1 MNKTYSISSVEMGR
15 NSGKKFSHVTTRGLL
30 MDQNDVTLINQS
42 VTEFP
47 MLECSSDSQ
56 KHHAD
61 TRKLRNLKPKLT
73 SSTLSLLKADNCN
86 QSMSFN
92 VDFASTPKR
101 VMVRS
106 STPRAKPKKNM
117 LTSTVIEKPK
127 MLKKNIKSIQSI
139 DSANKRIKRV
149 KPLRISDFISST
161 GISNEINIDQ
171 INKIGAG
178 LKSCHDLNCQER
190 ELNQWKKLKY
200 PIKYYPHMKV
210 KDIDRL
216 SQCNMGDAQLSCGS
230 FECNMR
236 PMVNNCYVYGEY
248 KFWIV

>member
-15 NSGKKFSHVTTRGLL
+15 ASNKFGHVTTRGLL
-30 MDQNDVTLINQS
+30 MDQHDLTLINQS

-56 KHHAD
+56 RHSINLK
-61 TRKLRNLKPKLT
+61 KLGNLKPKLT
-73 SSTLSLLKADNCN
+73 SSTLSLLKTDKCN
-86 QSMSFN
+86 QSITFN
-92 VDFASTPKR
+92 VDSASTPKR
-101 VMVRS
+101 VMIRS
-106 STPRAKPKKNM
+106 STPRTKARKNI
-117 LTSTVIEKPK
+117 LTSTMIEKPK
-127 MLKKNIKSIQSI
+127 MLKKKSIQSI
-139 DSANKRIKRV
+139 DSTNKKIKRV
-149 KPLRISDFISST
+149 KPFRISDFISST

-171 INKIGAG
+171 INKVG
-178 LKSCHDLNCQER
+178 LKARNTCHELNYKER

-200 PIKYYPHMKV
+200 PVKYYPNMKV

-216 SQCNMGDAQLSCGS
+216 SECNMGDAQSSCGS